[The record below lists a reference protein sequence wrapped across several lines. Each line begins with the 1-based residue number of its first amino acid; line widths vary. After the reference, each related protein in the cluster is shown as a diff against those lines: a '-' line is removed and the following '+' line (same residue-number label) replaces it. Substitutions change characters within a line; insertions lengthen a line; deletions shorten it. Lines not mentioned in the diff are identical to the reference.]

1 MILDKRLLFSGW
13 DESTSI
19 FEVLLDLVGVRR
31 RKVMVPMPFMGVYTD
46 FKGKKVSTENII

>member
-46 FKGKKVSTENII
+46 LKGKKVSTENII